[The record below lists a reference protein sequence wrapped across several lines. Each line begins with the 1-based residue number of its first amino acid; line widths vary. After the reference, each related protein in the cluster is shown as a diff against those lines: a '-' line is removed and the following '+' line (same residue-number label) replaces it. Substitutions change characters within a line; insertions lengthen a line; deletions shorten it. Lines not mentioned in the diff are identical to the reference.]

1 MTKLKGLK
9 KWGWLPI
16 VLLLIVVA
24 AISMITHV
32 VGSTE
37 ESLFNLNE
45 REIVLAVDEYKKVE
59 LESEEVNVKT
69 AKLTVSWRSSK
80 SSVASV
86 DKDGTIKAASGGETK
101 ITAVVNY
108 KGKEYSTSCVV
119 TVKAEGNTYS
129 TYKIRWFTQKQ
140 DRSEYEIKEETFER
154 EVGSVVELTELDAK
168 KNLSKQYVLN
178 KEKSRLR
185 GTVKS
190 RLGVCVLEVYF
201 DVAEVPYTV
210 DYYYES
216 ADQLGTYTEKETKN
230 YRAYAFTEVKVTDAP
245 KSGFVR
251 NDKVKASVLSNS
263 SVTAGTKLKVYCDRI
278 RSNVTVNY
286 ISGRASAIYTN
297 VYGVGLINAPADA
310 LMDSVEYYTTTYVNG
325 KKKNATMN
333 LLKGMKKDT
342 TVDFRLDGVG
352 FTYSTKNGVST
363 IMNECSEKATPCYAM
378 LKGKSNVLYLSATYQ
393 ITGSTSNKFGI
404 SLSDGTT
411 SRQIRFKIAASR
423 KSAGVAIQM
432 DNTTKGGLLTEK
444 DTTNTYDYTCEYD
457 NEVFV
462 WAANYNTGAGTDSS
476 MIKDMLIDKDG
487 GDYQIQWAVWEGVL
501 YARIEDQT
509 VLRLPL
515 SRLNPKWNEKTKFQ
529 IGISSYDATAWNDE
543 LRVTNVNLKTGNAA
557 KEMLVLDGQ
566 VTSLKRHK
574 MGYDVISGSY
584 IPASY
589 RGVAY
594 LYGKEAVNTGIS
606 ADVKWI
612 EVNNTTSAVGISVKM
627 GDKSVQYVI
636 EGMNIRIRRH
646 EGETWGTP
654 VQLTAQ
660 ILAEVTPFNEQGKAK
675 IDAFVKDGYLYV
687 LYNGVEAQ
695 CVNMLS
701 LFPEYTADKK
711 VSVGIYS
718 WDAWNG
724 LATFSNVTELNEEAI
739 AQVCKKN
746 SVKEWGYYVEPATT
760 YASNVT
766 YNFGEESAV
775 VERNT
780 ATDRTKTGVLTFMGE
795 NTAWQVEGKFNRP
808 DPNEKSNIY
817 LGFRITSGDKK
828 TLIFGRQN
836 GFQQNWS
843 KSGELAYREYSDFAP
858 SVYAFN
864 NIVSTKFFHGNNT
877 ERVQN
882 TLGFKA
888 VIYNDTF
895 YVWFTDEDGNTGLCW
910 RIPLTEEQFGNF
922 ETGSSYQIAVVFGGD
937 SLAHATTTD
946 LSVKMGYQVTGQTNF
961 TTDHS
966 GQSYPFEAAVAKIEE
981 NIATYANKDGSYFR
995 THNIGGN
1002 LAENTLNHSWA
1013 MNYDENGKPK
1023 FDGTNMEYDALENKL
1038 TIIDPARGSNT
1049 SAYFNAAD
1057 EKQVISGTIRLESTT
1072 GPAYGITVRA
1082 NGQSAQIVANAS
1094 GGFRIQL
1101 NEKWSNFSVT
1111 AEAKKAVPTWSN
1123 PYTDQELK
1131 VMAIVDQGALYL
1143 FFDDKMIGSVDL
1155 YQLLPGYVE
1164 GDMVQLGIYGW
1175 AVNGAPA
1182 SEIKDLTQAVGEDMA
1197 VYMTANHITLTDQ
1210 YAWRIFRNGD
1220 EFNRQGFNL
1229 TNMTYGNDV
1238 YTTDKVSTMSY
1249 MYNRA
1254 TTMEQKMEAT
1264 VKLADLNLTNNC
1276 SYGFTVKSGTA
1287 NAQILIK
1294 ADDGKVR
1301 ITKGH
1306 AWNVIKDFAT
1316 GIDGISKYK
1325 NTGSFKMTV
1334 MIKEDNLYVFIDNH
1348 LGRIPLTDILAGY
1361 KSGDAVALGVCGW
1374 LSKNGPA
1381 TFSNVFFTAGSKAI
1395 SDEMEAKF
1403 DTAKDWNI
1411 K

>member
-1 MTKLKGLK
+1 MGKLKGLK
-9 KWGWLPI
+9 EWGWLPI
-16 VLLLIVVA
+16 ILLLIVVA
-24 AISMITHV
+24 TISTITL
-32 VGSTE
+32 VGESTE
-37 ESLFNLNE
+37 ESLFNLSE
-45 REIVLAVDEYKKVE
+45 RDIVLAVDEYKKVE

-69 AKLTVSWRSSK
+69 TKLIVSWRSSK

-86 DKDGTIKAASGGETK
+86 DKDGTIKASSGGETK
-101 ITAVVNY
+101 ITAVVDY
-108 KGKEYSTSCVV
+108 KGKEYSTSCMV
-119 TVKAEGNTYS
+119 TVKSEGNQYS
-129 TYKIRWFTQKQ
+129 TYKIRWFTQKK
-140 DRSEYEIKEETFER
+140 DRSEYEIKEETHER
-154 EVGSVVELTELDAK
+154 EVGSAVELTELDAK
-168 KNLSKQYVLN
+168 KNLPEQYVFN

-216 ADQLGTYTEKETKN
+216 AAHLGTYTEKETKN
-230 YRAYAFTEVKVTDAP
+230 YKAYAFTEVKVTDAP

-251 NDKVKASVLSNS
+251 NDKVRASVLSNS
-263 SVTAGTKLKVYCDRI
+263 SVKAGAKLKAYCDRI
-278 RSNVTVNY
+278 RSNVTINY
-286 ISGRASAIYTN
+286 ISGRASATYTN

-310 LMDSVEYYTTTYVNG
+310 LKDSVEYYTTTYVNG

-333 LLKGMKKDT
+333 LLKGMKKDA

-352 FTYSTKNGVST
+352 FTYLIKNGVGT
-363 IMNECSEKATPCYAM
+363 IRNECDKKATPCYAM
-378 LKGKSNVLYLSATYQ
+378 LKGKSNALYLSATYQ
-393 ITGSTSNKFGI
+393 LTGSTSNKFGI
-404 SLSDGTT
+404 TLGDGAT

-432 DNTTKGGLLTEK
+432 NNTTKGGLLTEK

-457 NEVFV
+457 SEVFV
-462 WAANYNTGAGTDSS
+462 WAANYNTSKGTDSS
-476 MIKDMLIDKDG
+476 IIKNMLSDKDG
-487 GDYQIQWAVWEGVL
+487 GDYQIQWAVWEGIL

-515 SRLNPKWNEKTKFQ
+515 SRLNPKWNEKTKFE

-543 LRVTNVNLKTGNAA
+543 LQVTNVNLKTGNAA
-557 KEMLVLDGQ
+557 KEMLVIDGQ
-566 VTSLKRHK
+566 ITSLERYK

-584 IPASY
+584 ISASKK
-589 RGVAY
+589 GAAY
-594 LYGKEAVNTGIS
+594 IYGTKAVNTGIS
-606 ADVKWI
+606 ADVKWVDI
-612 EVNNTTSAVGISVKM
+612 NNTSSAIGISVRA

-636 EGMNIRIRRH
+636 EGMNKKIRRH

-654 VQLTAQ
+654 AYLTTQ

-675 IDAFVKDGYLYV
+675 IDAFVKGGYLYV

-695 CVNMLS
+695 CINMLS
-701 LFPEYTADKK
+701 LFSEYTADTK

-718 WDAWNG
+718 WDAYNG

-739 AQVCKKN
+739 AQVCKEN
-746 SVKEWGYYVEPATT
+746 SVKEWGYYVEPVTT
-760 YASNVT
+760 YASNIT
-766 YNFGEESAV
+766 YNFGEGSAA
-775 VERNT
+775 VERNA
-780 ATDRTKTGVLTFMGE
+780 ATNKTKTGILTFMGE
-795 NTAWQVEGKFNRP
+795 NAVWQVEGKFNRP
-808 DPNEKSNIY
+808 DPDEKSNIY

-843 KSGELAYREYSDFAP
+843 KSGKLAYREYSDFAP
-858 SVYAFN
+858 SVYSFN
-864 NIVSTKFFHGNNT
+864 NIVSTKFFHGDNT

-882 TLGFKA
+882 RLGFKA

-895 YVWFTDEDGNTGLCW
+895 YVWFTDENGNTGLCW

-922 ETGSSYQIAVVFGGD
+922 EAGSEYQIAVVFGGD
-937 SLAHATTTD
+937 SLAHATATD
-946 LSVKMGYQVTGQTNF
+946 LNVKMGYQVASQESF
-961 TTDHS
+961 TTDQNNQPYNLKH
-966 GQSYPFEAAVAKIEE
+966 AVAKIEE
-981 NIATYANKDGSYFR
+981 NIATYANKNASYFR
-995 THNIGGN
+995 THNICGN
-1002 LAENTLNHSWA
+1002 LAEGTLSHSWA
-1013 MNYDENGKPK
+1013 MNYDKNGKPS
-1023 FDGTNMEYDALENKL
+1023 FSGTNMVYDALENNL
-1038 TIIDPARGSNT
+1038 TITDPGRKTNT
-1049 SAYFNAAD
+1049 SAYFNATG
-1057 EKQVISGTIRLESTT
+1057 EKQVITGTIKLEKGTS
-1072 GPAYGITVRA
+1072 PAYGITVKS
-1082 NGQSAQIVANAS
+1082 NGQSAQIVANVS

-1101 NEKWSNFSVT
+1101 NEKWSSFSVT

-1123 PYTDQELK
+1123 PYADNELK
-1131 VMAIVDQGALYL
+1131 VMAIVDQGTLYMY
-1143 FFDDKMIGSVDL
+1143 FDDKMIGSVDL

-1164 GDMVQLGIYGW
+1164 EDEVQLGVYGW
-1175 AVNGAPA
+1175 AVDGAPA
-1182 SEIKDLTQAVGEDMA
+1182 SAVTDLLQAIGEDA
-1197 VYMTANHITLTDQ
+1197 TAYMTADHIALTDK
-1210 YAWRIFRNGD
+1210 YVWRIFRNGD
-1220 EFNRQGFNL
+1220 EFNRQGFSL
-1229 TNMTYGNDV
+1229 TNMTYSNGI
-1238 YTTDKVSTMSY
+1238 YTTDKVSNMSY

-1264 VKLADLNLTNNC
+1264 VTLTDLTLANNC

-1301 ITKGH
+1301 VTTGH
-1306 AWNVIKDFAT
+1306 AWKVIKDFTT
-1316 GIDGISKYK
+1316 GIEGISKYK
-1325 NTGSFKMTV
+1325 DAGFFKMIV
-1334 MIKEDNLYVFIDNH
+1334 MIKGDNLYVLINNH
-1348 LGRIPLTDILAGY
+1348 LGCIPLTDILDGY
-1361 KSGDAVALGVCGW
+1361 KSGEAVALGVCGW

-1395 SDEMEAKF
+1395 SDEVEAKL